1 MKTIEIKGSS
11 RTDLGKKGSKQIR
24 KEGGVPCV
32 IYGKDGNIH
41 FHAPELSFKNLV
53 YTHEAHLLKIF
64 VDDKLYNAV
73 LKDIQFHPVSDRILH
88 IDFVQISEDKPVVI
102 SIPVKVTGTS
112 AGVLAG
118 GKLVTKKRSLKVKG
132 FPKDLPEE
140 LSVDITELKIHQSI
154 KVGDLSFDK
163 IELLDLKKDMVVG
176 VATSRV
182 AQKTE
187 EEIAAEAAAPE
198 AGAAPEAPAAEE
210 KEKEKEK

>member
-88 IDFVQISEDKPVVI
+88 IDFVQISEDKPVII

-210 KEKEKEK
+210 KEKEK

>member
-1 MKTIEIKGSS
+1 MKTIEIKGSP

-88 IDFVQISEDKPVVI
+88 IDFVQISEDKPVI
-102 SIPVKVTGTS
+102 INIPVKVTGTS

-140 LSVDITELKIHQSI
+140 LSVDITELKIHQSV

-187 EEIAAEAAAPE
+187 EEIAAEAAAAPE
-198 AGAAPEAPAAEE
+198 AGAAPEAAAEE
-210 KEKEKEK
+210 KEK

>member
-210 KEKEKEK
+210 KEKEK

>member
-1 MKTIEIKGSS
+1 MKTIEIKGSA

-32 IYGKDGNIH
+32 IYGKDANIH

-53 YTHEAHLLKIF
+53 YTHEAHLLKIS

-73 LKDIQFHPVSDRILH
+73 LKDIQFHPVNDRILH
-88 IDFVQISEDKPVVI
+88 IDFVQISEDKPVI
-102 SIPVKVTGTS
+102 INIPVKVTGTS

-118 GKLVTKKRSLKVKG
+118 GKLVTKRRSLKVKG

-140 LSVDITELKIHQSI
+140 LTLDITELKIHQSI

-210 KEKEKEK
+210 KEK